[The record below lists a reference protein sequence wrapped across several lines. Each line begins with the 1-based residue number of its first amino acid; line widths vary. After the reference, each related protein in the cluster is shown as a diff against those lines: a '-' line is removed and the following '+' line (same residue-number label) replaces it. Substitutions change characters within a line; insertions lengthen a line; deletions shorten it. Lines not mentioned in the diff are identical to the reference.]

1 MQICSDLQNCINM
14 SIKKSQLPNE
24 LKAGDITA
32 IFKKEGPL
40 NKKKYRPAC
49 VLPTLS
55 KIFERV
61 LFDQLKKF

>member
-1 MQICSDLQNCINM
+1 M
-14 SIKKSQLPNE
+14 SIKKSQLPNA

-40 NKKKYRPAC
+40 NKKKKYRPAC

>member
-1 MQICSDLQNCINM
+1 M

-61 LFDQLKKF
+61 LFDQLKKI